1 MECQYCKKMLCSK
14 SSLTVH
20 QNTTKYCLKLQGNLP
35 KKSLYICS
43 FCQKDFHI
51 KNNLDRHI
59 SICTSNNIYVKNL
72 QQKNLEYRQQILLL
86 CQEVENLKDDKKTLQ
101 DSYTELAKTLAK
113 RSITTNNTINNNL
126 NLAVFN
132 KTQADIKR
140 IVDEKYDKE
149 YLMEGQKGVARFTN
163 SHVLNTIEDN
173 QQPMYLIT
181 DKTRCN
187 GKYRVSENEVVTD
200 NGMMGLTKKIHPSI
214 KKKAVFIAA
223 EGDAMNDEELFRNFQ
238 EVFEMNE
245 DNTVFRKEMI
255 RILDNVI

>member
-1 MECQYCKKMLCSK
+1 MECEYCKKSLKTK
-14 SSLTVH
+14 SSLNNH
-20 QNTTKYCLKLQGNLP
+20 KKSAKYCLKIQGCEKN
-35 KKSLYICS
+35 
-43 FCQKDFHI
+43 KDFICDSCGTGFTLKSTLIKHI
-51 KNNLDRHI
+51 KICGANTSHVKAIKNELVIYKHKVEILEQRVLD
-59 SICTSNNIYVKNL
+59 
-72 QQKNLEYRQQILLL
+72 LE
-86 CQEVENLKDDKKTLQ
+86 NDKKTLHE
-101 DSYTELAKTLAK
+101 SYTDLANTLAK
-113 RSITTNNTINNNL
+113 RSTTTTNNTVNNL

-163 SHVLNTIEDN
+163 SHVLNTTSDD
-173 QQPMYLIT
+173 QTPMYLIT

-200 NGMMGLTKKIHPSI
+200 NGMMGLTNKIHPSI

-223 EGDAMNDEELFRNFQ
+223 EGDAMNDEELFKNFQ
-238 EVFEMNE
+238 EVFEMND
-245 DNTVFRKEMI
+245 DNTIFRKEMI